1 MKTLIFFFVIYP
13 YVCLTFLLCGLALRY
28 IYSQNTWNARS
39 SEIFEKQTL
48 RIGSMLFHAGILF
61 SFGGHIIGIVLPPAV
76 LQAVGLSMQMHVE
89 LATAAGKLLA
99 PLVVVGL
106 GILLF
111 RRLANAHVRAT
122 TCTTDIAVIVLILI
136 NACTGLY
143 QSYVAHFPVFET
155 IGPWLRSVLTLY
167 PAPSYLMVVPPFMLV
182 HIISGFAIFALLPF
196 TRLVHIFSLPLTYL
210 SFPATLYRKRY
221 GGI

>member
-1 MKTLIFFFVIYP
+1 MKALVFFFVIYP
-13 YVCLTFLLCGLALRY
+13 YLCLAIFVCALALRY

-48 RIGSMLFHAGILF
+48 RIGSMLFHTGILF
-61 SFGGHIIGIVLPPAV
+61 SFGGHIIGLVLPPAA
-76 LQAVGLSMQMHVE
+76 LQAVGLSMPVHVE
-89 LATAAGKLLA
+89 LATVAGKLLA

-111 RRLANAHVRAT
+111 RRLSNAHVRAT
-122 TCTTDIAVIVLILI
+122 TCATDILVIALILL

-167 PAPSYLMVVPPFMLV
+167 PTPSYLMVVPSFMLV

-210 SFPATLYRKRY
+210 TFPATLYRKRY
-221 GGI
+221 GGM